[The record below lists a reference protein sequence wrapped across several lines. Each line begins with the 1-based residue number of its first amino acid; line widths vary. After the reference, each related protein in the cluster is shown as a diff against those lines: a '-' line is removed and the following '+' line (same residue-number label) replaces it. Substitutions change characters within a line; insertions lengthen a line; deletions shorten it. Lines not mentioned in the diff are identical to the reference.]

1 MKKLSLT
8 ALLAGAALFT
18 VLGTTT
24 LSAKCGDAETATKCG
39 GEKKAAAKCGGEMTP
54 PKANSRCGADMTPPK
69 ANSRCGGEKKAPAA
83 PKAAEKCGVGKCG

>member
-24 LSAKCGDAETATKCG
+24 LSAKCGGAIESATKCG
-39 GEKKAAAKCGGEMTP
+39 GDKVPTTRCGGD
-54 PKANSRCGADMTPPK
+54 KAPGTRCGGDK
-69 ANSRCGGEKKAPAA
+69 APSMRCGGEKRAPVA
-83 PKAAEKCGVGKCG
+83 PKAVEKCGVGKCG